1 MNAVTDA
8 PDAAEHEALL
18 QFLYMAPVGLVQA
31 ASDGAILMLNPL
43 SAQLLMPLSADGN
56 LLNLFEALA
65 PVAPDLRQ
73 RCAGY
78 SEPSG
83 NVCEGMRLYLNSTRG
98 GPQVLSLTLMKLDAA
113 RLMAVLSDI
122 TEQDKRERQLRNT
135 DAWLNAIMTNI
146 ADYALVSL
154 DHEGRVAAWNDSIG
168 RVTGFDE
175 AGVQGQTFGLFYPA
189 EEASAAQL
197 AHRLQQ
203 ADSNGWHLDEGLR
216 RRADGGQFWGS
227 AMLSPLPGRKRA
239 DGTLAPA
246 APGEPAY
253 CLILRDITDKRA
265 LSEDLRSVTYGD
277 HLTGLA
283 NRRAFFEAGELE
295 ILRRAKMPQAPALI
309 LIDADHF
316 KAINDSHGHPAGDA
330 VLRHLGATLKSVFR
344 QVDLVARIG
353 GEEFAAILPGAS
365 LEDAAVVAE
374 RLRERVQ
381 AEPAMFDGLAIACT
395 VSIGVVAM
403 DDPACNLAGFLQ
415 RADDALYAAKHGG
428 RNRVVRWSVTRE
440 SRA

>member
-1 MNAVTDA
+1 MNAVADA

-31 ASDGAILMLNPL
+31 GSDGAILMLNPL

-78 SEPSG
+78 AAPSG
-83 NVCEGMRLYLNSTRG
+83 NVCEGMRLYLNGARG
-98 GPQVLSLTLMKLDAA
+98 GPQVLSLTLLKLDAA

-154 DHEGRVAAWNDSIG
+154 DQDGRVAAWNDSIG

-175 AGVQGQTFGLFYPA
+175 AGVRGQPFGLFYPA
-189 EEASAAQL
+189 DDASAAQQ

-203 ADSNGWHLDEGLR
+203 ANLNGWHLDEGLR
-216 RRADGGQFWGS
+216 RRADGSQFWGS
-227 AMLSPLPGRKRA
+227 AMLSPLPGRKRD

-265 LSEDLRSVTYGD
+265 LSENLRSATYGD

-295 ILRRAKMPQAPALI
+295 MLRRAKMPQAPVLI

-330 VLRHLGATLKSVFR
+330 VLRHLGATLKSMFR
-344 QVDLVARIG
+344 QVDTVARIG
-353 GEEFAAILPGAS
+353 GEEFAAILPSAS
-365 LEDAAVVAE
+365 LADAAIVAE

-381 AEPAMFDGLAIACT
+381 ASPAMFGGAAIAYT
-395 VSIGVVAM
+395 ISIGVAAM
-403 DDPACNLAGFLQ
+403 DDPACTLAGFLQ
-415 RADDALYAAKHGG
+415 RADDALYAAKRGG
-428 RNRVVRWSVTRE
+428 RNRVVCWPAEVE
-440 SRA
+440 AQA